1 MRRQMTRSGLRRYL
15 YAAVTI
21 VSIFVIYRW
30 LSRHPK
36 YGELY
41 GHRDEIMSRMSLAP
55 KLNKVS
61 LEIYMESKCP
71 DTSRFLHKQL
81 MKTWSMLSNTG
92 RIELTMIPF
101 GKARCVAT
109 TGDDYECTCQ
119 HGESECSLNQL
130 MNCVLERIG
139 VPDRT
144 VPIIDCIQG
153 RNNLDDAM
161 KSCVTNN
168 ALLDEQWMK
177 ECATGPIGRR
187 LLATAG
193 LRTASLKPP
202 LDFVPWIMIDGE
214 RNSDAYYDLTENLC
228 KKLKPAPDE
237 CVVYMQNSKAH

>member
-1 MRRQMTRSGLRRYL
+1 
-15 YAAVTI
+15 
-21 VSIFVIYRW
+21 
-30 LSRHPK
+30 
-36 YGELY
+36 
-41 GHRDEIMSRMSLAP
+41 
-55 KLNKVS
+55 
-61 LEIYMESKCP
+61 
-71 DTSRFLHKQL
+71 
-81 MKTWSMLSNTG
+81 MKAWSMLSNTG

-119 HGESECSLNQL
+119 HGESECLLNQL

-144 VPIIDCIQG
+144 VPIVDCIQG

-187 LLATAG
+187 LLAAAG

>member
-1 MRRQMTRSGLRRYL
+1 
-15 YAAVTI
+15 
-21 VSIFVIYRW
+21 
-30 LSRHPK
+30 
-36 YGELY
+36 
-41 GHRDEIMSRMSLAP
+41 MSLAP

-71 DTSRFLHKQL
+71 DTSRVDKVFHFFLKFLFAFFTYDFSFHFRFLHKQL

-119 HGESECSLNQL
+119 HGESECLLNQL

-153 RNNLDDAM
+153 RNDLDDAM

-177 ECATGPIGRR
+177 ECATGLIGRR

-193 LRTASLKPP
+193 LRTASLNPP

-237 CVVYMQNSKAH
+237 CVVYMQNSKAR